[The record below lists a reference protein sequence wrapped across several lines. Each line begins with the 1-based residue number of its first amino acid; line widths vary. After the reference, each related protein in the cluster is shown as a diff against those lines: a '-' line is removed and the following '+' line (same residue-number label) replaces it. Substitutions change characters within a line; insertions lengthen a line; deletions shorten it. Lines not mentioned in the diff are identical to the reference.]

1 METRMEER
9 PLERWIKQ
17 YLDYITY
24 ERNFSPYTVEGRQ
37 KLLYFF
43 LKFAGLTPLSTSL
56 IRDFLRFLAQ
66 ERKWNAVSV
75 SDALT
80 HIKVLTRYLYFTGI
94 TPEDFSYRI
103 PRPKLPQLLPKT
115 IPVSE
120 IKKLYSMPHFPT
132 NCKRITI
139 TYNFYFELL
148 AKTGLR
154 KTESRLLCRK
164 DFNFE
169 DGTLH
174 IRFGKGRRETYTL
187 IPPDMAERLKRWFD
201 ERELVPDDLVFIGR
215 EGRILDRESI
225 RFAIQ
230 ARAKWA
236 GINRRIYPHLLRH
249 SFCTE
254 LLKQDVSMLKV
265 QRLMRHK
272 RITST
277 QVYADLVVEDLK
289 TALAKHPLIRKRKPQ
304 EIKPQTVINVYNP
317 TFTTPDPQ
325 QLLNKLGGDT
335 NVLPITGGSGPPQS
349 KRKAKWSDWRRLQT

>member
-1 METRMEER
+1 METKTDSTQ
-9 PLERWIKQ
+9 LERWIKQ

-24 ERNFSPYTVEGRQ
+24 ERNFSPATIEGRQ

-43 LKFAGLTPLSTSL
+43 LKISGITPLSTNL
-56 IRDFLRFLAQ
+56 IRQFLRFLAQ
-66 ERKWNAVSV
+66 ERKWNPVSID
-75 SDALT
+75 DAIT
-80 HIKVLTRYLYFTGI
+80 HIKVFTKYLYFTGAA
-94 TPEDFSYRI
+94 PEDYSYKI

-115 IPVSE
+115 IPISE
-120 IKKLYSMPHFPT
+120 IKKLYTMPNFPIK
-132 NCKRITI
+132 CKRITI

-169 DGTLH
+169 DDTIH
-174 IRFGKGRRETYTL
+174 VRHGKGRRETYTL
-187 IPPDMAERLKRWFD
+187 IPPDMKERLKRWFD
-201 ERELVPDDLVFIGR
+201 ERELVPDDLAFIGR
-215 EGRILDRESI
+215 EGRMLDRESI

-272 RITST
+272 RISST
-277 QVYADLVVEDLK
+277 QIYADLVVEDLK
-289 TALAKHPLIRKRKPQ
+289 TALAKHPLIRKRKPK
-304 EIKPQTVINVYNP
+304 ETKSQTVINVYNP
-317 TFTTPDPQ
+317 TFTTANPQ
-325 QLLNKLGGDT
+325 AILSQIGGDT
-335 NVLPITGGSGPPQS
+335 HDIPVTGGIRPAQS
-349 KRKAKWSDWRRLQT
+349 KRKAKWNNWRRLQT

>member
-1 METRMEER
+1 MDGQMDGTQ
-9 PLERWIKQ
+9 LERWIKQ

-24 ERNFSPYTVEGRQ
+24 ERNFSPYTIEGRQ
-37 KLLYFF
+37 KLLFFF
-43 LKFAGLTPLSTSL
+43 LKFAGLTPLSTTL
-56 IRDFLRFLAQ
+56 IRDFLRYLAQ

-80 HIKVLTRYLYFTGI
+80 HIKVLTRYLYFTGL
-94 TPEDFSYRI
+94 TPEDYSYRI

-115 IPVSE
+115 IPVWE
-120 IKKLYSMPHFPT
+120 IKKLYTMPNFPT
-132 NCKRITI
+132 NCKRITL

-187 IPPDMAERLKRWFD
+187 IPPDMAERLKRWFA
-201 ERELVPDDLVFIGR
+201 ERELLPDDLVFIGR
-215 EGRILDRESI
+215 DGRILDRESI

-289 TALAKHPLIRKRKPQ
+289 TALAKHPLIRKRKPREQ
-304 EIKPQTVINVYNP
+304 KPQTVINVYNP
-317 TFTTPDPQ
+317 TFTTPTSQ
-325 QLLNKLGGDT
+325 QLLTQLGGDSH
-335 NVLPITGGSGPPQS
+335 VLQITDGMGPPRP
-349 KRKAKWSDWRRLQT
+349 KRKAEWRTRRHIQT